1 MAAMNHISDLR
12 PWEVMA
18 RLEGHFQHRVPD
30 LAWWCDLR
38 PTKRTRTPI
47 INLEE
52 SFDQNSV
59 TRSVCTIKI
68 KKEKF
73 EKVASETR
81 R

>member
-1 MAAMNHISDLR
+1 MLTISKCVESFIDF
-12 PWEVMA
+12 
-18 RLEGHFQHRVPD
+18 GYSGSISYGVPD